1 MLKFIKNLDDY
12 LAMIAMAFIIL
23 LACANVFMRYVVGN
37 PWGWVEEVTI
47 FSFVWLTM
55 LGAAAVVKVEGH
67 CSIDVLQRKLPPGP
81 KRILN
86 IFVYLCTLT
95 TLALLIW
102 YGTDLALSAGGKTT
116 PMLGI
121 PYTYVDIAVPIG
133 SAFMFV
139 EYARLLWLEITGRGK
154 QEDEDTNCKVEG

>member
-139 EYARLLWLEITGRGK
+139 EYARLLWLEITCRGK